1 MKVLPVVA
9 LAVLTVLSAVRV
21 VAQTEASGESAGA
34 RAALARAA
42 QNNPNDVSAL
52 TGYAEFLER
61 YGDPACREAY
71 ARLLE
76 ALRNSP
82 DTARAGVIA
91 RRLAAID
98 LLAGDSAAAARD
110 LEAYR
115 AATGKSLAAP
125 AAPSGSTTP
134 AHGPDSRAHAPVCPH
149 GGHFSGNR
157 RGRDPSRTGAQ
168 RGDQRLPGFA

>member
-1 MKVLPVVA
+1 MKVLPVFA
-9 LAVLTVLSAVRV
+9 LAVLTLLSAVRAG
-21 VAQTEASGESAGA
+21 AQTEASGDSAGA

-42 QNNPNDVSAL
+42 QENPNDVSAL

-82 DTARAGVIA
+82 DRARAGVIA

-115 AATGKSLAAP
+115 AATGQNLAAP
-125 AAPSGSTTP
+125 AAPSGSASAENWPTAP
-134 AHGPDSRAHAPVCPH
+134 IPGPMRP
-149 GGHFSGNR
+149 
-157 RGRDPSRTGAQ
+157 
-168 RGDQRLPGFA
+168 FARMAAVSP

>member
-1 MKVLPVVA
+1 M
-9 LAVLTVLSAVRV
+9 
-21 VAQTEASGESAGA
+21 
-34 RAALARAA
+34 
-42 QNNPNDVSAL
+42 

-76 ALRNSP
+76 ALRNTR

-98 LLAGDSAAAARD
+98 LLAGDRDAAARD

-115 AATGKSLAAP
+115 AAPGRGLTAAP
-125 AAPSGSTTP
+125 APAENWPTAPIP
-134 AHGPDSRAHAPVCPH
+134 GPLRSFARMAAISPEAGRTRSFPPWRA
-149 GGHFSGNR
+149 
-157 RGRDPSRTGAQ
+157 TW
-168 RGDQRLPGFA
+168 